1 MSCVCVVQLLGW
13 GLCSYRP
20 LRRPGVL
27 GAWHHP
33 RKALEERRDRPLAA
47 GPRLPRARAADATTR
62 RNWCWAT
69 RRDWSRSAVTLGAA
83 GTVGHA
89 RSFRGGGRLQLGKVL
104 GGIKCLLSDCAILLC
119 VPCCCE
125 APFMQPAANRPLN
138 AERGCCWTKLGSGR
152 LRARGEIAFGG
163 SAN

>member
-1 MSCVCVVQLLGW
+1 MCCTAPGLGTLLLQAPEAPRGAR
-13 GLCSYRP
+13 GMAPSQKGTGREERSTAGSGAKVTPSKGCRRHGKEELVLGNTQGLVTLCSDAGCCWDRRTCQK
-20 LRRPGVL
+20 LRG
-27 GAWHHP
+27 
-33 RKALEERRDRPLAA
+33 
-47 GPRLPRARAADATTR
+47 
-62 RNWCWAT
+62 
-69 RRDWSRSAVTLGAA
+69 
-83 GTVGHA
+83 
-89 RSFRGGGRLQLGKVL
+89 GGGRLQLGKVL